1 MMLKLL
7 VIAQIY
13 FVKLRQEHFDKC
25 FMSNILLL
33 HCGEW
38 TEFIFLGILAKGS
51 SEVVLAHK
59 SVVFIN
65 VRQSTNTTF

>member
-1 MMLKLL
+1 MVIKLL
-7 VIAQIY
+7 VVAQIY

-38 TEFIFLGILAKGS
+38 PEFIFLGILAKGS
-51 SEVVLAHK
+51 SEVGLAHK
-59 SVVFIN
+59 NVVFIN
-65 VRQSTNTTF
+65 VRQSTNTAF